1 MPGEYPRDNISENL
15 RTQKRPEI
23 APREERVLGGHLRY
37 WKTASARTAPRRIYG
52 RKSGRKLLREKK
64 GYWEGACGTGK
75 QQVPG
80 QHPGEFTDAKAAGNC
95 SARKKGTGRALAV
108 LE

>member
-1 MPGEYPRDNISENL
+1 MTKENSKCPESTQEIISL
-15 RTQKRPEI
+15 
-23 APREERVLGGHLRY
+23 
-37 WKTASARTAPRRIYG
+37 RIYG

-64 GYWEGACGTGK
+64 GYWEGTCGTGK